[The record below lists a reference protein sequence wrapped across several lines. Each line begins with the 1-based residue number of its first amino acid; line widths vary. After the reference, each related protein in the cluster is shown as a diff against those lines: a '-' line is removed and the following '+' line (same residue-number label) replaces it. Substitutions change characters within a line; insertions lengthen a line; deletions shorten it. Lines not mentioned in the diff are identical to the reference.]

1 LKNISV
7 NPNINLSPEHFFRQR
22 PKDLVMTTFIQP
34 SFPTRHA
41 GVERMTSAAD
51 AVRGGINSTKSL
63 SAMLLAA
70 MVSALV
76 VVADQLMDTWAEGH
90 LMLAWIALWV
100 VAFAAVAVFAGAAR
114 KVATALVQA
123 LDAWSARI
131 AQRRADERLWS
142 SAMSDPRI
150 MADLNAAMSR
160 SHLN

>member
-1 LKNISV
+1 
-7 NPNINLSPEHFFRQR
+7 
-22 PKDLVMTTFIQP
+22 MTTFIQP

-41 GVERMTSAAD
+41 GVERMTSAANT
-51 AVRGGINSTKSL
+51 VRGGLNSTNSL

-76 VVADQLMDTWAEGH
+76 VVVDQLMDTWAEGH
-90 LMLAWIALWV
+90 LMLAWITLWV
-100 VAFAAVAVFAGAAR
+100 VGFAAVAVFAGAAR
-114 KVATALVQA
+114 KLATVLVKA

-142 SAMSDPRI
+142 SAKADPRI
-150 MADLNAAMSR
+150 MAELTAAMSR

>member
-1 LKNISV
+1 
-7 NPNINLSPEHFFRQR
+7 
-22 PKDLVMTTFIQP
+22 MTTFIQP

-41 GVERMTSAAD
+41 GVERMTSAANT
-51 AVRGGINSTKSL
+51 VRGGLNSTNSL

-76 VVADQLMDTWAEGH
+76 VVVDQLMDTWAEGH

-100 VAFAAVAVFAGAAR
+100 VGFAAVAVFAGAAR
-114 KVATALVQA
+114 KLATVLVKA

-142 SAMSDPRI
+142 SAKADPRI
-150 MADLNAAMSR
+150 MAELTAAMSR

>member
-1 LKNISV
+1 
-7 NPNINLSPEHFFRQR
+7 
-22 PKDLVMTTFIQP
+22 MTTFIQP
-34 SFPTRHA
+34 NFPLRHA
-41 GVERMTSAAD
+41 GVERITSAAD
-51 AVRGGINSTKSL
+51 TVRGGINSTKSL

-100 VAFAAVAVFAGAAR
+100 VAFAAVAIFAGAAR
-114 KVATALVQA
+114 KLASALVQA
-123 LDAWSARI
+123 LDAWSARV

-142 SAMSDPRI
+142 SAKADPRI

>member
-1 LKNISV
+1 
-7 NPNINLSPEHFFRQR
+7 
-22 PKDLVMTTFIQP
+22 MTTFIQP

-51 AVRGGINSTKSL
+51 AVRGGFNSTNSL

-100 VAFAAVAVFAGAAR
+100 VGFSAVAVFAGAAR
-114 KVATALVQA
+114 KLASTVVAS
-123 LDAWSARI
+123 LDAWSARV

-142 SAMSDPRI
+142 SAKTDPRI

-160 SHLN
+160 NHLN

>member
-1 LKNISV
+1 
-7 NPNINLSPEHFFRQR
+7 
-22 PKDLVMTTFIQP
+22 MTTFIQP
-34 SFPTRHA
+34 SFPARHA
-41 GVERMTSAAD
+41 GVERVVSAAD
-51 AVRGGINSTKSL
+51 AVRGGFSSTKSL

-100 VAFAAVAVFAGAAR
+100 VAFTAVAVFAGAAR

>member
-1 LKNISV
+1 
-7 NPNINLSPEHFFRQR
+7 
-22 PKDLVMTTFIQP
+22 MTTFIQP

-51 AVRGGINSTKSL
+51 AVRGGFNSTKSL

-90 LMLAWIALWV
+90 LMLAWLALWAV
-100 VAFAAVAVFAGAAR
+100 GFAAVAIFADAAR
-114 KVATALVQA
+114 KLAATMVEA

-142 SAMSDPRI
+142 SAKADPRI

>member
-1 LKNISV
+1 
-7 NPNINLSPEHFFRQR
+7 
-22 PKDLVMTTFIQP
+22 MTTFIQP

-41 GVERMTSAAD
+41 GVERVASAAD
-51 AVRGGINSTKSL
+51 AVRGGFNSTKSL

-76 VVADQLMDTWAEGH
+76 VVADQLMSTWAEGH

-100 VAFAAVAVFAGAAR
+100 VGFAAVAIFAGAAR
-114 KVATALVQA
+114 KLATTLVEA
-123 LDAWSARI
+123 LDAWSARV
-131 AQRRADERLWS
+131 AQGRADERLWS
-142 SAMSDPRI
+142 SAKADPRI

>member
-1 LKNISV
+1 
-7 NPNINLSPEHFFRQR
+7 
-22 PKDLVMTTFIQP
+22 MTTFIQP

-51 AVRGGINSTKSL
+51 ALRGGFNSTNSL

-70 MVSALV
+70 MVSSLV

-100 VAFAAVAVFAGAAR
+100 VGFAAVAVFAGAAR
-114 KVATALVQA
+114 KLASAVVQS
-123 LDAWSARI
+123 LDAWSARV

-142 SAMSDPRI
+142 SAKADPRI

-160 SHLN
+160 NQLN

>member
-1 LKNISV
+1 
-7 NPNINLSPEHFFRQR
+7 
-22 PKDLVMTTFIQP
+22 MTTFIQP

-51 AVRGGINSTKSL
+51 ALRGGFNSTNSL
-63 SAMLLAA
+63 SSMLLAA
-70 MVSALV
+70 MVSSLV

-100 VAFAAVAVFAGAAR
+100 VGFAAVAVFAGAAR
-114 KVATALVQA
+114 KLASAVVQS
-123 LDAWSARI
+123 LDAWSARV

-142 SAMSDPRI
+142 SAKADPRI

-160 SHLN
+160 NQLN

>member
-1 LKNISV
+1 
-7 NPNINLSPEHFFRQR
+7 
-22 PKDLVMTTFIQP
+22 MTTFIQP

-51 AVRGGINSTKSL
+51 AVRGGFNSTKSL

-90 LMLAWIALWV
+90 LMLAWLALWV
-100 VAFAAVAVFAGAAR
+100 VGFAAVAIFADAAR
-114 KVATALVQA
+114 KLAATMVEA

-142 SAMSDPRI
+142 SAKADPRI

>member
-1 LKNISV
+1 
-7 NPNINLSPEHFFRQR
+7 
-22 PKDLVMTTFIQP
+22 MTTFIQP
-34 SFPTRHA
+34 SFPSRHA
-41 GVERMTSAAD
+41 GVERVVSAAD
-51 AVRGGINSTKSL
+51 AVRGGFNSTKSL

-100 VAFAAVAVFAGAAR
+100 VGFAAVAIFAGAAR
-114 KVATALVQA
+114 KLAATMVEA

-142 SAMSDPRI
+142 SAKADPRI